1 MKKILPKN
9 ITTAI
14 SAEDLEASFQKSAT
28 SITKSQA
35 TIVEPAG
42 VEKIPHATQ
51 VLNSQNLTEG
61 TAPKPATSSKRDGRS
76 RISIDIPDELF
87 AKIELHKDESGQ
99 TMTHLV
105 VSLLKKFFAE
115 KSTNI

>member
-9 ITTAI
+9 ITPAI

-28 SITKSQA
+28 SINKSQ
-35 TIVEPAG
+35 TIITTNIVEKAS
-42 VEKIPHATQ
+42 
-51 VLNSQNLTEG
+51 NTEG
-61 TAPKPATSSKRDGRS
+61 VISKPATSSKRDGRS

-115 KSTNI
+115 KITNV

>member
-1 MKKILPKN
+1 MKKILPKS

-14 SAEDLEASFQKSAT
+14 SAEDLEASFQKSST
-28 SITKSQA
+28 SISKNQTA
-35 TIVEPAG
+35 IVEPSV
-42 VEKIPHATQ
+42 VEKVLNTTQ
-51 VLNSQNLTEG
+51 IINSQNLEEG
-61 TAPKPATSSKRDGRS
+61 TAPKPAISSKRDGRS

-87 AKIELHKDESGQ
+87 AKIEMHKDESGQ

-115 KSTNI
+115 KKTTI